1 MTSTTTAIS
10 YCRLCPAA
18 CGIELEMDAD
28 RVVKIS
34 GDELHPL
41 TNGFTCTKGRHLADF
56 HTDPSRLRN
65 SQRRLPD
72 GEHEDIAVDTALA
85 EIAARLGDIIAEH
98 GPESI
103 ALYTGT
109 SAAMA
114 SLTLPFTLAFWRT
127 IGSRRKFSSMSVDQ
141 SAKWVTENRLGRWA
155 AGGQRFA
162 DADVWMLV
170 GTNPLV
176 SMQGGYFTGFP
187 IHDGIR
193 RLQAE
198 QQRGL
203 QMIVV
208 DPRRTELA
216 TRADVHLQIIP
227 GTDAVLFAGI
237 IHVLLAEDLID
248 REFCD
253 RWVNGVDNLRAAVAT
268 FTPDRVATVCGVNE
282 DELIGAA
289 RLFGSGRTGMATG
302 GTGPDMGPHANLA
315 EHLIQVTNVLCG
327 RFAREGDQ
335 LTGTSVLGSGKPLP
349 AEAVAPNRHWEH
361 GEMGVRGFG
370 LLNNELPSV
379 SLPDEIGRTDGRRI
393 RALIVSGGNP
403 AAAVP
408 GTDTITEALA
418 SLDLL
423 VTIDPFMSQTA
434 QVADYVIAPVMH
446 LERPD
451 TTRAYESLV
460 DQPFAQYT
468 SAILEPPPGVIDDWE
483 FFLRLANEMGKT
495 LTVAGREYAPGD
507 EIPSADQVLA
517 SFSTRA
523 RVPLADVR
531 RQPHG
536 AIFND
541 VEPVRAAPPRRD
553 AVDRFEMAPSDVLAE
568 LRALNE
574 SAAPPDPD
582 QILLIVRR
590 AKEVINSTGTQI
602 TGLVRERRNP
612 CRLHPDDLARL
623 GLGDGDVVTVAS
635 AHGSIQTTVSPDD
648 TLRRGVASMTH
659 GFGGPG
665 PADAPERGGASTNRL
680 LSPTENLQSISGM
693 PLMTA
698 VPVAIASVLADRCDT
713 A

>member
-1 MTSTTTAIS
+1 
-10 YCRLCPAA
+10 
-18 CGIELEMDAD
+18 MDAD

-302 GTGPDMGPHANLA
+302 GTGPDMA
-315 EHLIQVTNVLCG
+315 
-327 RFAREGDQ
+327 ARQPRRASDPGDQ
-335 LTGTSVLGSGKPLP
+335 R
-349 AEAVAPNRHWEH
+349 AVW
-361 GEMGVRGFG
+361 
-370 LLNNELPSV
+370 
-379 SLPDEIGRTDGRRI
+379 TI
-393 RALIVSGGNP
+393 RP
-403 AAAVP
+403 
-408 GTDTITEALA
+408 
-418 SLDLL
+418 
-423 VTIDPFMSQTA
+423 
-434 QVADYVIAPVMH
+434 
-446 LERPD
+446 
-451 TTRAYESLV
+451 
-460 DQPFAQYT
+460 
-468 SAILEPPPGVIDDWE
+468 
-483 FFLRLANEMGKT
+483 
-495 LTVAGREYAPGD
+495 
-507 EIPSADQVLA
+507 
-517 SFSTRA
+517 
-523 RVPLADVR
+523 
-531 RQPHG
+531 
-536 AIFND
+536 
-541 VEPVRAAPPRRD
+541 
-553 AVDRFEMAPSDVLAE
+553 
-568 LRALNE
+568 
-574 SAAPPDPD
+574 
-582 QILLIVRR
+582 
-590 AKEVINSTGTQI
+590 
-602 TGLVRERRNP
+602 
-612 CRLHPDDLARL
+612 
-623 GLGDGDVVTVAS
+623 
-635 AHGSIQTTVSPDD
+635 
-648 TLRRGVASMTH
+648 
-659 GFGGPG
+659 
-665 PADAPERGGASTNRL
+665 
-680 LSPTENLQSISGM
+680 
-693 PLMTA
+693 
-698 VPVAIASVLADRCDT
+698 
-713 A
+713 

>member
-1 MTSTTTAIS
+1 
-10 YCRLCPAA
+10 
-18 CGIELEMDAD
+18 MDGD

-34 GDELHPL
+34 GDESHPL
-41 TNGFTCTKGRHLADF
+41 TKGFTCTKGRHLADF
-56 HTDPSRLRN
+56 HTDHSRLR
-65 SQRRLPD
+65 SSRRRRAD
-72 GEHEDIAVDTALA
+72 GGHDEIDVGTAIA
-85 EIAARLGDIIAEH
+85 EIASRLSDVIAEH
-98 GPESI
+98 GPESV

-127 IGSRRKFSSMSVDQ
+127 IGSCRKFSSMSVDQ

-170 GTNPLV
+170 GTNPLI

-198 QQRGL
+198 QARGL
-203 QMIVV
+203 SLVV
-208 DPRRTELA
+208 IDPRRTELA
-216 TRADVHLQIIP
+216 TRADIHLQIIP
-227 GTDAVLFAGI
+227 GTDAALFAGI
-237 IHVLLAEDLID
+237 IHILLADDLID
-248 REFCD
+248 HDFCD
-253 RWVNGVDNLRAAVAT
+253 RWVSGVEDLRTSVAAFTAERAAAL
-268 FTPDRVATVCGVNE
+268 CGVAE
-282 DELIGAA
+282 IDVQRAA
-289 RLFGSGRTGMATG
+289 RMFGSARSGMTTG

-349 AEAVAPNRHWEH
+349 AQAVAPDRHWEH
-361 GEMGVRGFG
+361 GEQGVRGFG

-379 SLPDEIGRTDGRRI
+379 SLPDEIQRTDGGRI
-393 RALIVSGGNP
+393 RAMIVSGGNP

-408 GTDTITEALA
+408 GTDAMTEALD

-423 VTIDPFMSQTA
+423 VTVDPFMSLTA
-434 QVADYVIAPVMH
+434 QVADYVIAPMMH

-468 SAILEPPPGVIDDWE
+468 PPILEPPPGVIDDWE

-495 LTVAGREYAPGD
+495 LTVAGREYPPGA
-507 EIPSADQVLA
+507 EIPSADDVLA

-523 RVPLADVR
+523 RVPLAEVKAH
-531 RQPHG
+531 PHG
-536 AIFND
+536 AVFHEI
-541 VEPVRAAPPRRD
+541 EPVRAAAHGPD
-553 AVDRFEMAPSDVLAE
+553 TSDRFEV
-568 LRALNE
+568 
-574 SAAPPDPD
+574 APPDVVAELSALD
-582 QILLIVRR
+582 QQSAPIDSDQLLLIVRR

-602 TGLVRERRNP
+602 SGLVRARRNP
-612 CRLHPDDLARL
+612 CHLHPSDMDRL
-623 GLGDGDVVTVAS
+623 GLREGDDVTVTS
-635 AHGSIQTTVSPDD
+635 AHGSIRTTVAADD
-648 TLRRGVASMTH
+648 SLRIGVTSMTH

-665 PADAPERGGASTNRL
+665 PADAPDRRGASTNRL
-680 LSPTENLQSISGM
+680 LSPTDDLQPISGM

-698 VPVAIASVLADRCDT
+698 LPVTVVAITGDRSET